1 LKKKVLIFGGTGLFG
16 INFLNYFNKHFQII
30 ANYNS
35 VKFFHPNLKYIK
47 INLNKSNE
55 ILSSINKIKPDI
67 IVNACAK
74 TNIDWCAANLKS
86 SYAIN
91 VSLAEKLA
99 IISKNKGIYFIQIS
113 SDHLFSGRA
122 RFKTEKHIK
131 NPLNDY
137 AKQKSKGEELVIKNN
152 KDSLIIRT
160 NFFGYSQD
168 KKNNFTTESINRLK
182 DKKLVFAFKDYYF
195 TPIYI
200 TNLLEILKKLI
211 RKKATGIINIV
222 GNERVSKY
230 EFLLKVCKIFK
241 LESKYIK
248 PALISKSK
256 LTVKRHSELSLSNK
270 LLKKKYNIRV
280 SNLNDQI
287 KKFYKERKKNNVF
300 NTFFN
305 YGRHFTDKQDESS
318 ILEVVKKGA
327 LTQGPKI
334 LDSEKIIANYVGSKY
349 AVAVSSCTAG
359 LHLAAKACGLNEK
372 QNLLTTPISFVAT
385 SNAAFYCNSKSFF
398 SDIDPNSVCL
408 DPKVLNNSYIKKNK
422 IKCIAPVHFAG
433 APANMKEIY
442 KFSKKNKL
450 KIIEDAAHAL
460 GGKYKNGKRIGS
472 CCYSDMTV
480 FSFHPV
486 KIIAGG
492 EGGMITTNSK
502 KYYQKLLMLRTHGIT
517 QNNLNFQNLKE
528 AFDKK
533 EKNVWYYEMNSL
545 GYHYRQT
552 DLHSSLIIS
561 QMKKIDL
568 FLKRRSEIAAIY
580 DLKLKKNKN
589 IEILQK
595 DLRKES
601 SKHLYIV
608 KINFKKLKKSRNR
621 FMRDL
626 LLHNIQTQVHYIPIP
641 IHPFYSKKGYDLK
654 QLPNAKNYY
663 ESCLSLPIH
672 YNLTNRQVNYICQS
686 INDLTA

>member
-1 LKKKVLIFGGTGLFG
+1 LKKKILIFGGTGLFG
-16 INFLNYFNKHFQII
+16 INFLSNFNKDFEII
-30 ANYNS
+30 VNYNS
-35 VKFFHPNLKYIK
+35 KKFFHPNLKYIK
-47 INLNKSNE
+47 VNLNKYND
-55 ILSSINKIKPDI
+55 ILTSINQVKPDI
-67 IVNACAK
+67 IINACAK
-74 TNIDWCAANLKS
+74 TNIDWCDANPKS

-99 IISKNKGIYFIQIS
+99 IISNIKGIYFVQIS
-113 SDHLFSGRA
+113 SDHLFSGKVK
-122 RFKTEKHIK
+122 FKTEKHNK
-131 NPLNDY
+131 NPLNEY
-137 AKQKSKGEELVIKNN
+137 AKQKSKAEDLVIKNN
-152 KDSLIIRT
+152 KNALIIRT

-168 KKNNFTTESINRLK
+168 KKSNFITESIGRLE
-182 DKKLVFAFKDYYF
+182 DKKLVFAFKDYFY

-200 TNLLEILKKLI
+200 TNLLEILRKLI
-211 RKKATGIINIV
+211 KKKATGILNIV
-222 GNERVSKY
+222 GSERISKY
-230 EFLLKVCKIFK
+230 EFLLKVGKIFD
-241 LESKYIK
+241 LDSRQIK
-248 PALISKSK
+248 PTLISKSK
-256 LTVKRHSELSLSNK
+256 LATKRHTDLSLSNN
-270 LLKKKYNIRV
+270 LLIKKYKIKV
-280 SNLNDQI
+280 PDLNDQI
-287 KKFYKERKKNNVF
+287 KKFYKEKKKNNIF
-300 NTFFN
+300 NEFFN

-318 ILEVVKKGA
+318 ILEVIKKGT

-359 LHLAAKACGLNEK
+359 LHLAAKVCGLSK
-372 QNLLTTPISFVAT
+372 DRNLLTTPISFVAT
-385 SNAAFYCNSKSFF
+385 SNAAFYCNAKPFF
-398 SDIDPNSVCL
+398 SDIDSDSVCL
-408 DPKVLNNSYIKKNK
+408 DPKVLKNSYIKKNK

-502 KYYQKLLMLRTHGIT
+502 EYYQKLLALRTHGIT
-517 QNNLNFQNLKE
+517 QDYSNFQNLKE

-533 EKNVWYYEMNSL
+533 EKNLWYYEMISL

-552 DLHSSLIIS
+552 DIHSSLIIS
-561 QMKKIDL
+561 QMKKIHL
-568 FLKRRSEIAAIY
+568 FLRRRSEIAAIY
-580 DLKLKKNKN
+580 DLKLKNNKN

-608 KINFKKLKKSRNR
+608 KIDFKKLKKSRNR

-626 LLHNIQTQVHYIPIP
+626 ILHNIQTQVHYIPIP
-641 IHPFYSKKGYDLK
+641 IHPFYNLKGYDLK
-654 QLPNAKNYY
+654 QLPNTRNYY
-663 ESCLSLPIH
+663 DMCLSLPIH
-672 YNLTNRQVNYICQS
+672 YNLTNKQVNYICQS
-686 INDLTA
+686 INDLTL

>member
-1 LKKKVLIFGGTGLFG
+1 LKKKILIFGGTGLFG
-16 INFLNYFNKHFQII
+16 INFLSYFNKDFEITV
-30 ANYNS
+30 NYNS
-35 VKFFHPNLKYIK
+35 KKFFHPNIKYIK
-47 INLNKSNE
+47 VNLNKYDD
-55 ILSSINKIKPDI
+55 ILTSINKVKPDI
-67 IVNACAK
+67 IINACAK
-74 TNIDWCAANLKS
+74 TDIDWCAANVKT

-99 IISKNKGIYFIQIS
+99 AISKIKGIYFVQIS
-113 SDHLFSGRA
+113 SDHLFSGKVK
-122 RFKTEKHIK
+122 FKTEKHDK
-131 NPLNDY
+131 NPLNVY
-137 AKQKSKGEELVIKNN
+137 AKQKSEAEDLVIKNN
-152 KDSLIIRT
+152 KSTLIIRT

-168 KKNNFTTESINRLK
+168 KKNNFITESISRLE
-182 DKKLVFAFKDYYF
+182 DKKLVFAFTDYFY

-200 TNLLEILKKLI
+200 TNFLGILRKLI
-211 RKKATGIINIV
+211 SKKATGILNIV

-230 EFLLKVCKIFK
+230 EFLLKVSKIFNLDYRK
-241 LESKYIK
+241 IK
-248 PALISKSK
+248 PTLISKSK
-256 LTVKRHSELSLSNK
+256 LACKRHADLSLSNNF
-270 LLKKKYNIRV
+270 LRKKYKIKV
-280 SNLNDQI
+280 PNLNDQI
-287 KKFYKERKKNNVF
+287 KTFYKEKKKNNVF
-300 NTFFN
+300 NNFFN
-305 YGRHFTDKQDESS
+305 YGRHFTDKQDENS

-359 LHLAAKACGLNEK
+359 LHLAGKVCGLSKEK
-372 QNLLTTPISFVAT
+372 NLLTTPISFVAT
-385 SNAAFYCNSKSFF
+385 SNAAFYCNAKPFF
-398 SDIDPNSVCL
+398 SDIDPDSVCL
-408 DPKVLNNSYIKKNK
+408 DSKELKNSYIKKNK

-502 KYYQKLLMLRTHGIT
+502 EYYHKLLALRTHGIT
-517 QNNLNFQNLKE
+517 QEYSNFQNSKE

-533 EKNVWYYEMNSL
+533 EKNLWYYEMNSL

-552 DLHSSLIIS
+552 DIHSSLIIS
-561 QMKKIDL
+561 QMKKIHL

-580 DLKLKKNKN
+580 DLKLKNNKN

-595 DLRKES
+595 NLRKES

-608 KINFKKLKKSRNR
+608 KIDFKNLKKSRNR

-626 LLHNIQTQVHYIPIP
+626 ILHNIQTQVHYIPIP
-641 IHPFYSKKGYDLK
+641 IHPFYSQKGYDLK
-654 QLPNAKNYY
+654 QLPNTKNYY
-663 ESCLSLPIH
+663 DTCLSLPIH
-672 YNLTNRQVNYICQS
+672 YNLTNKQVNYICQS
-686 INDLTA
+686 INDLTV

>member
-1 LKKKVLIFGGTGLFG
+1 LKKKILIFGGTGLLG
-16 INFLNYFNKHFQII
+16 INFLDFFNKDFEITV
-30 ANYNS
+30 NYNS
-35 VKFFHPNLKYIK
+35 KKFFHPNLKYIK
-47 INLNKSNE
+47 INLNKHDD
-55 ILSSINKIKPDI
+55 ILKSINKIKPDI

-74 TNIDWCAANLKS
+74 TNIDWCSANPKT

-91 VSLAEKLA
+91 VNLAEKLA
-99 IISKNKGIYFIQIS
+99 DICDNNGIYFVQIS
-113 SDHLFSGRA
+113 SDHLFSGKVK
-122 RFKTEKHIK
+122 FKSEKHK
-131 NPLNDY
+131 KDPLNEY
-137 AKQKSKGEELVIKNN
+137 AKQKSKAEDLVLKKNKN
-152 KDSLIIRT
+152 ALIIRT

-168 KKNNFTTESINRLK
+168 KKNNFITESISLLENN
-182 DKKLVFAFKDYYF
+182 KLVYAFKDYYF

-211 RKKATGIINIV
+211 SKKATGIINIV

-230 EFLLKVCKIFK
+230 DFLLKVSNIFNLDSTK
-241 LESKYIK
+241 IK
-248 PALISKSK
+248 PTLISKSK
-256 LTVKRHSELSLSNK
+256 LTAKRHVELSLSNK

-287 KKFYKERKKNNVF
+287 KKFYKEKKKNSIF

-318 ILEVVKKGA
+318 ILDVVKKGA

-359 LHLAAKACGLNEK
+359 IHLAAKVCGVNET

-385 SNAAFYCNSKSFF
+385 SNAAFYCNSKPFF
-398 SDIDPNSVCL
+398 SDIDPDSLCL
-408 DPKVLNNSYIKKNK
+408 DPKVLKNFDIKKNK
-422 IKCIAPVHFAG
+422 IKCIVPVHFAG

-450 KIIEDAAHAL
+450 NIIEDAAHAL

-472 CCYSDMTV
+472 CCYSDITV

-502 KYYQKLLMLRTHGIT
+502 KYYQKLLALRTHGIT
-517 QNNLNFQNLKE
+517 QDYSKLQNLKE

-533 EKNVWYYEMNSL
+533 EKNLWYYEMNSL

-568 FLKRRSEIAAIY
+568 FLKRRSEIAEIY

-595 DLRKES
+595 NLRKES
-601 SKHLYIV
+601 SKHLYVV
-608 KINFKKLKKSRNR
+608 KIKFKKIKKSRNR
-621 FMRDL
+621 FMREL

-641 IHPFYSKKGYDLK
+641 MHPFYSKKKYDLK

-663 ESCLSLPIH
+663 EMCLSLPIH
-672 YNLTNRQVNYICQS
+672 YNLTNKQVKYICQS